1 MKEVLHMHKII
12 LVLLWT
18 AITITGSCVFACWA
32 RSDMPDYPQDR
43 RYMYEGDGYWISSH
57 REIDEAILDE
67 MSQSIT
73 IWNEEQI
80 EIGQRFLP
88 ELQPP
93 ESVPEE
99 YYFESLMIT
108 KYLSGHWEYVYSYQ
122 SKKDSSKVTIS
133 QKREIE

>member
-1 MKEVLHMHKII
+1 ML
-12 LVLLWT
+12 
-18 AITITGSCVFACWA
+18 SCAFACWV

-43 RYMYEGDGYWISSH
+43 HYVYEGNDYRICSH
-57 REIDEAILDE
+57 REIDEAMLDE

-73 IWNEEQI
+73 IRDEAQI
-80 EIGQRFLP
+80 EIGQKFLP

>member
-1 MKEVLHMHKII
+1 MTKIVKLICYSATISI
-12 LVLLWT
+12 L
-18 AITITGSCVFACWA
+18 SCIFACWV
-32 RSDMPDYPQDR
+32 RNNMPDYPQDR
-43 RYMYEGDGYWISSH
+43 RYIYEGDGYEISSH
-57 REIDEAILDE
+57 REIDEAMLDE